1 MVKNGVPGPPKWSK
15 MGSGVSIWGPRPPKW
30 PKMVKNGQ
38 NRPFLHVPG
47 GVSQGPFGRG
57 IGKLTSFS
65 RVLQTGLKKYPKND
79 HFWTPSERPPKGLLR
94 WSSANRQ
101 KYESSYKTAKRC
113 RVIWP
118 PKWPFL
124 TPFLRPFWGSFHGVV
139 SKLDLFWDWG
149 SRPLQKRVIFGVSQ
163 GSKIDHFW
171 PQMLEK
177 CLYPQCG
184 RIFCIFGVSGAFFYK
199 NGTLR
204 FPRLFFKSAKTAIF
218 VIFRVFSSF
227 FSKFHQKWPFL
238 TSCSKVSIALIP
250 FSTKM
255 DKKLCFCKK
264 CFSNTFF
271 LWNEFRKF
279 LEFEKVKKWQKVSFL
294 LFFAKNDKNE
304 LVVF

>member
-1 MVKNGVPGPPKWSK
+1 MVKNGVRGLDL
-15 MGSGVSIWGPRPPKW
+15 GSPT

-38 NRPFLHVPG
+38 NRMFLPAPEGVAKDPFRESV
-47 GVSQGPFGRG
+47 
-57 IGKLTSFS
+57 GKLTSFFE
-65 RVLQTGLKKYPKND
+65 VHQTGLKKWPKND
-79 HFWTPSERPPKGLLR
+79 HFWTPPEGGPEGLLMR
-94 WSSANRQ
+94 SSVNRQ

-113 RVIWP
+113 RIIWP

-124 TPFLRPFWGSFHGVV
+124 TPFLRPFWGSFNGSV
-139 SKLDLFWDWG
+139 SKLDLFWERA
-149 SRPLQKRVIFGVSQ
+149 SRPLKKVVIFGVPQ

-177 CLYPQCG
+177 CLYAQCG
-184 RIFCIFGVSGAFFYK
+184 RNFSIFGVSGAFFYK
-199 NGTLR
+199 NGTSRSPALIC
-204 FPRLFFKSAKTAIF
+204 KSAKTSFLLIF
-218 VIFRVFSSF
+218 GVFSSF

-238 TSCSKVSIALIP
+238 TSSQKVFNPLIP
-250 FSTKM
+250 FSSKM

-264 CFSNTFF
+264 CFSNTFY
-271 LWNEFRKF
+271 LETHFRKF